1 MKGVVIAGTGSGCG
15 KTSIT
20 TGLMSVLSKQKKVQP
35 FKVGPDFIDPM
46 YHSLA
51 TGRAGRNLDTFMT
64 SPDTCRNIVGFASNS
79 IAVILDA
86 VNNLSD
92 ALSSVITIVGAKLAG
107 KAPDR
112 KHPLG
117 YGRIEYLTSMIV
129 AAIVLYAGIT
139 SLVESIKK
147 IIHPGKAEYS
157 IVTIIIIAVAVIVK
171 LILGTFVKG
180 RGKKVNSGALVAS
193 GSDALFDAVISASVL
208 ISALIYMFFH
218 ISLEAF
224 VGIAISAFIIK
235 AGMEMLIETLDD
247 ILGKRAD
254 KDLVLKVKK
263 LINEEEVVRG
273 AYDLIINNYGP
284 NKNIASVHVELPDTM
299 TVEEVDILTR
309 RLEEKVYKES
319 AVILTGVG
327 VYSYNTRNDKAAEI
341 RNNVQ
346 KIVTSHDYVLQ
357 MHGFYLDMENKRMR
371 FDVVLTFAVSFKEA
385 VETIRKEVKEAYPE
399 YEAIISTDADIS
411 DL

>member
-1 MKGVVIAGTGSGCG
+1 MNEKEREKIIVQTSVIGILTNIMLVV
-15 KTSIT
+15 
-20 TGLMSVLSKQKKVQP
+20 
-35 FKVGPDFIDPM
+35 FKM
-46 YHSLA
+46 
-51 TGRAGRNLDTFMT
+51 
-64 SPDTCRNIVGFASNS
+64 IVGILSNS

-117 YGRIEYLTSMIV
+117 YGRVEYLTSMIV

-147 IIHPGKAEYS
+147 IIHPERAEYS
-157 IVTIIIIAVAVIVK
+157 VVLVVIIAVAVIVK
-171 LILGTFVKG
+171 LLLGTFVKK
-180 RGKKVNSGALVAS
+180 RGQSVNSGALVAS
-193 GSDALFDAVISASVL
+193 GSDALFDAILSASVL
-208 ISALIYMFFH
+208 ASALFYMFFH

-224 VGIAISAFIIK
+224 VGVAIAVFIIK

-254 KDLVLKVKK
+254 KELVLKVKK
-263 LINEEEVVRG
+263 LINEEETVRG

-299 TVEEVDILTR
+299 TVEEVDNLTR
-309 RLEEKVYKES
+309 RLEERIYKET

-327 VYSYNTRNDKAAEI
+327 VYSYNTKNDQAAEI
-341 RNNVQ
+341 RSNVQ

-357 MHGFYLDMENKRMR
+357 MHGFYLDIQNKKMR
-371 FDVVLTFAVSFKEA
+371 FDVVLTFVVSFKEA
-385 VETIRKEVKEAYPE
+385 VETIKKEVKQAYPE
-399 YEAIISTDADIS
+399 YEITISTDVDVS